1 MDATEDE
8 IARMQE
14 ERRAKEQELAA
25 LASVSFDKDLYGGG
39 DKDRFAGYEMSI
51 PVMEDEEEQDATER
65 EVARKLASYTAP
77 KELLHELPRGE
88 AEEEPAGFKKPS
100 RIIDRED
107 DYRRRRLNRIISP
120 DRHDAFAMGDAT
132 PDAAV
137 RTYADVIK
145 EEALKREKEET
156 LRQIAKKKAE
166 EAERKAAELSS
177 APTKAQ
183 GAAAAPAAAAAA
195 PAAAAPSAAAAAAAG
210 SKRRN
215 RWDVAGGGGPGAAEV
230 EAKKPKAAADW
241 DAPDATPG
249 AASRW
254 DAPTPGRGSAVDATP
269 TPGPRRN
276 RWDETPS
283 HGGVMPDDATPSALP
298 GGGGATPGLGG
309 GATPAGMAWD
319 ATPKLSA
326 GATPTPK
333 KTRSRWDETPAG
345 GGVTPAGG
353 GGGATPSAAVG
364 MTPSGMTPGGVTFGG
379 ATPGGFGVTPVG
391 GMDMATPT
399 PGQIALRGPLTPE
412 QFTMLRW
419 EREIEERNKPLSDE
433 ELDAM
438 FPLDGYKVLEPPA
451 SYVPIR
457 TPARKLL
464 ATPTP
469 MGGAGGGATPLY
481 AIPEED
487 RQQLFDVGKEVPGL
501 PNLKPEDYQYFGAL
515 LNEEEEE
522 KMSAQEKTER
532 KIMKLLLKVG
542 GGEEGSGLGL
552 EWERGRKM
560 GWCGWDGK
568 EEVKNGTPPQ
578 RKTALRQLTDKARE
592 FGASALFNQ
601 ILPLLMS
608 PTLEDQER
616 HLLVKVIDR
625 ILYKLDE
632 LVRPFVHKILVVI
645 EPLLIDEDYYARVEG
660 REIISNLSKAAG
672 LATMIAAMRPDIDN
686 VDEAVCASKKSWQA
700 RHTGIKIVQ
709 QIAILM
715 GCAVLPHL
723 RSLVD
728 IIEHGLGDDNQ
739 KVRVGVGLCMCV
751 DSIIELSLA
760 CSHRT
765 ITSLSLAAIG
775 EASAPYS
782 IESFYFVLSLTTI
795 PSMSPSLPSPP
806 SPLCLSP
813 PVPITCPPLSHLSP
827 PVPITCPP
835 LSHLSPPV
843 PITCPPLSHLSPPVP
858 ITCPPLS
865 HLSPPVPIT
874 CPPLSHL
881 SPPVPI
887 TCPPPLHLSPPVPI
901 TCPPSPTSPH
911 LSPSPVPPSPTSP
924 HLSPSP
930 VPPSPTSPHL
940 SPSPVPPS
948 PTSPHLSPSPVPPSP
963 TSPHLSPSPVPP
975 SPTSPH
981 LSPSPVPPSPTSP
994 HLSPSPVPPSPT
1006 SPRLSPS
1013 LRCALSQRSL
1023 WQRWQR
1029 RQHSLAEASAPYGIE
1044 SFDSVLKPLWKGI
1057 RAHRGKVLAAFL
1069 KAIGFIIPL
1078 MDAMYASYY
1087 TREGAHGGI
1096 CVGFIIPLM
1105 DAMYASY
1112 YTREVRGRWGEMGG
1126 KDWDTSVLMGGY
1138 GGVRL
1143 FIIPLMDAMYASYCT
1158 HEVMV
1163 VLIREFQSPDKE
1175 MKKIVLKVVMV
1186 VLIREF
1192 QSPDE
1197 EMKKIV
1203 LKVVKQCV
1211 GTDGVEPDYIRTE
1224 ILPEYFKHFWVRR
1237 MALDRRNYKQLVE
1250 TTVEIANKVSGLT
1263 SWVLVWGATAQQEI
1277 LPEYFKHFWV
1287 RRMALDRRNY
1297 KQLVET
1303 MVKIANKVCEL
1314 GIEGGEGGVW
1324 AGAGVSD
1331 IIGRVVED
1339 LKDESEPYRR
1349 MTVEKVLTN
1358 LGAADIDARLEELL
1372 IDGILYAFQERIC
1385 GTVKWRLNNKSAKV
1399 RQQAAD
1405 LIARIAV
1412 VMKACGE
1419 EQLMGHLGV
1428 VLYEYLGE
1436 ECGSRRADLIAR
1448 IAVVMKACGEEQLM
1462 GHLGVV
1468 LYEAVVMKACG
1479 EEQLMRHLGV
1489 VLCEYLGEEYPE
1501 VLGSILG
1508 ALKAIGN
1515 VIGHDQ
1521 DVPPPCYSFPH
1532 AHHNTP
1538 NAPCTCA
1545 TLLSLPLIPPEYPE
1559 GGWGLSLGALKAIVN
1574 VIGIDQDDSS
1584 HQGPCLPRL
1593 TPNPQEQ
1600 AREGSQAEPSFL
1612 QSVSSPVQKKC
1623 IADRQSEP
1631 SSLQSVSLPVCVLPT
1646 PLTPPPYDF
1655 PTTPHYH
1662 SQVQEN
1668 CIDLVGRI
1676 ADRGA
1681 EFVPARE
1688 WMRICF
1694 ELLDMLK
1701 AHKKGTRGA
1710 TVNTVGHTRR
1720 GIRRATV
1727 NTFGYIAKAIGPQD
1741 VLATLLN
1748 NLKVQER
1755 QNRVC
1760 TTVAIA
1766 IVAETA
1772 RPSLIEVSDG
1782 GAEQPQGAGAAEP
1795 RVHHRALVAETCSSF
1810 TVLPAL
1816 MSEYRVPELNVQ
1828 NGVLK
1833 YRVPELNVQNGVLKS
1848 LSFLFEYIGEMG
1860 RDYIYAVTPL
1870 LEDALMDRDLVHR
1883 QVGSVW

>member
-1 MDATEDE
+1 A
-8 IARMQE
+8 
-14 ERRAKEQELAA
+14 
-25 LASVSFDKDLYGGG
+25 
-39 DKDRFAGYEMSI
+39 
-51 PVMEDEEEQDATER
+51 
-65 EVARKLASYTAP
+65 
-77 KELLHELPRGE
+77 
-88 AEEEPAGFKKPS
+88 AGFKKPS

-183 GAAAAPAAAAAA
+183 GAAAAPAAPPAA
-195 PAAAAPSAAAAAAAG
+195 PAAAAAAGVAPGGAAAAG

-215 RWDVAGGGGPGAAEV
+215 RWDVAGGGGAGAAEA
-230 EAKKPKAAADW
+230 EAKKPKAADW

-249 AASRW
+249 PASRW
-254 DAPTPGRGSAVDATP
+254 DAPTPGRGTAVDATP

-283 HGGVMPDDATPSALP
+283 HGGVMPDDATPSVLP

-364 MTPSGMTPGGVTFGG
+364 MTPSGMTPGGVTPGG

-515 LNEEEEE
+515 LNEEEE

-532 KIMKLLLKVG
+532 KIMKLLLK
-542 GGEEGSGLGL
+542 
-552 EWERGRKM
+552 
-560 GWCGWDGK
+560 
-568 EEVKNGTPPQ
+568 VKNGTPPQ

-686 VDEAVCASKKSWQA
+686 VDEYVRNTTARAFSVVASALGIPALLPFLRAVCASKKSWQA

-739 KVRVGVGLCMCV
+739 KVR
-751 DSIIELSLA
+751 
-760 CSHRT
+760 T
-765 ITSLSLAAIG
+765 ITALSLAA
-775 EASAPYS
+775 
-782 IESFYFVLSLTTI
+782 
-795 PSMSPSLPSPP
+795 
-806 SPLCLSP
+806 
-813 PVPITCPPLSHLSP
+813 
-827 PVPITCPP
+827 
-835 LSHLSPPV
+835 
-843 PITCPPLSHLSPPVP
+843 
-858 ITCPPLS
+858 
-865 HLSPPVPIT
+865 
-874 CPPLSHL
+874 
-881 SPPVPI
+881 
-887 TCPPPLHLSPPVPI
+887 
-901 TCPPSPTSPH
+901 
-911 LSPSPVPPSPTSP
+911 
-924 HLSPSP
+924 
-930 VPPSPTSPHL
+930 
-940 SPSPVPPS
+940 
-948 PTSPHLSPSPVPPSP
+948 
-963 TSPHLSPSPVPP
+963 
-975 SPTSPH
+975 
-981 LSPSPVPPSPTSP
+981 
-994 HLSPSPVPPSPT
+994 
-1006 SPRLSPS
+1006 
-1013 LRCALSQRSL
+1013 
-1023 WQRWQR
+1023 
-1029 RQHSLAEASAPYGIE
+1029 LAEASAPYGIE

-1057 RAHRGKVLAAFL
+1057 RSHRGKVLAAFL

-1087 TREGAHGGI
+1087 TRE
-1096 CVGFIIPLM
+1096 
-1105 DAMYASY
+1105 
-1112 YTREVRGRWGEMGG
+1112 
-1126 KDWDTSVLMGGY
+1126 
-1138 GGVRL
+1138 
-1143 FIIPLMDAMYASYCT
+1143 
-1158 HEVMV
+1158 
-1163 VLIREFQSPDKE
+1163 
-1175 MKKIVLKVVMV
+1175 VMV

-1250 TTVEIANKVSGLT
+1250 TTVEIANK
-1263 SWVLVWGATAQQEI
+1263 
-1277 LPEYFKHFWV
+1277 
-1287 RRMALDRRNY
+1287 
-1297 KQLVET
+1297 
-1303 MVKIANKVCEL
+1303 
-1314 GIEGGEGGVW
+1314 
-1324 AGAGVSD
+1324 AGVSD

-1349 MTVEKVLTN
+1349 MVMETVEKVLTN

-1372 IDGILYAFQERIC
+1372 IDGILYAFQEQTSDDANVMLNGFGTVVNALGQRVRPYLPQIC

-1436 ECGSRRADLIAR
+1436 
-1448 IAVVMKACGEEQLM
+1448 
-1462 GHLGVV
+1462 
-1468 LYEAVVMKACG
+1468 
-1479 EEQLMRHLGV
+1479 
-1489 VLCEYLGEEYPE
+1489 
-1501 VLGSILG
+1501 
-1508 ALKAIGN
+1508 
-1515 VIGHDQ
+1515 
-1521 DVPPPCYSFPH
+1521 
-1532 AHHNTP
+1532 
-1538 NAPCTCA
+1538 
-1545 TLLSLPLIPPEYPE
+1545 
-1559 GGWGLSLGALKAIVN
+1559 
-1574 VIGIDQDDSS
+1574 
-1584 HQGPCLPRL
+1584 
-1593 TPNPQEQ
+1593 
-1600 AREGSQAEPSFL
+1600 
-1612 QSVSSPVQKKC
+1612 
-1623 IADRQSEP
+1623 
-1631 SSLQSVSLPVCVLPT
+1631 
-1646 PLTPPPYDF
+1646 
-1655 PTTPHYH
+1655 
-1662 SQVQEN
+1662 
-1668 CIDLVGRI
+1668 
-1676 ADRGA
+1676 
-1681 EFVPARE
+1681 
-1688 WMRICF
+1688 
-1694 ELLDMLK
+1694 
-1701 AHKKGTRGA
+1701 
-1710 TVNTVGHTRR
+1710 
-1720 GIRRATV
+1720 
-1727 NTFGYIAKAIGPQD
+1727 
-1741 VLATLLN
+1741 
-1748 NLKVQER
+1748 
-1755 QNRVC
+1755 
-1760 TTVAIA
+1760 
-1766 IVAETA
+1766 
-1772 RPSLIEVSDG
+1772 
-1782 GAEQPQGAGAAEP
+1782 
-1795 RVHHRALVAETCSSF
+1795 
-1810 TVLPAL
+1810 
-1816 MSEYRVPELNVQ
+1816 
-1828 NGVLK
+1828 
-1833 YRVPELNVQNGVLKS
+1833 
-1848 LSFLFEYIGEMG
+1848 
-1860 RDYIYAVTPL
+1860 
-1870 LEDALMDRDLVHR
+1870 
-1883 QVGSVW
+1883 